1 MGAYEWSL
9 GKADFIHIASLAI
22 TASFWIANKKRM
34 KKQIVYAHLEWFV
47 LWWLDGEKENKK
59 KRGRVGDLLR
69 TPPEFFV
76 RQQELTSLFSAST
89 SWTSISPQL
98 RREEIWS

>member
-59 KRGRVGDLLR
+59 KGGGSETYSEPLR
-69 TPPEFFV
+69 N
-76 RQQELTSLFSAST
+76 FSFDNRS
-89 SWTSISPQL
+89 
-98 RREEIWS
+98 